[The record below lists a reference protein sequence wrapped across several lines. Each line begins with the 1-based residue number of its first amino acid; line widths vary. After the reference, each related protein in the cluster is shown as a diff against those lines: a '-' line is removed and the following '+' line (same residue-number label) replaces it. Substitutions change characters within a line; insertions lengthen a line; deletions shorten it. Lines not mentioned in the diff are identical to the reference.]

1 VYRLYDYPLSCPFP
15 LTREP
20 QSYTLY
26 QFRARFETVVTGTG
40 SFDGALDRDIV
51 EMNHAPVGHG
61 RTTHQSHPELPLH
74 LSLSQ
79 SERRDLS
86 QDPAIVTDPDQ
97 GQRFLFLL
105 HDIDGECVGLF
116 IVGIHFGGI
125 ERPASTYNGSDKG
138 HDGKCHRELTNR
150 RRGR

>member
-1 VYRLYDYPLSCPFP
+1 MIIFILAISSCYCESPSYILYK
-15 LTREP
+15 
-20 QSYTLY
+20 
-26 QFRARFETVVTGTG
+26 FRARLETVVTGTE

-51 EMNHAPVGHG
+51 EMDHASVGHG
-61 RTTHQSHPELPLH
+61 RTTHQSDPKLPVH

-86 QDPAIVTDPDQ
+86 QDPAVVADPDQ

-116 IVGIHFGGI
+116 IVGIHFGGV
-125 ERPASTYNGSDKG
+125 EGPTSACNRSDLG
-138 HDGKCHRELTNR
+138 QISRCLARTDQSA
-150 RRGR
+150 

>member
-1 VYRLYDYPLSCPFP
+1 MYRLYDYPHSCPSP

-26 QFRARFETVVTGTG
+26 KFRARFETVETGTG

-51 EMNHAPVGHG
+51 EMDHASVGHG
-61 RTTHQSHPELPLH
+61 RTTHQSDPKLPVH

-86 QDPAIVTDPDQ
+86 QDPVVVADPDQ

-105 HDIDGECVGLF
+105 HDIDGELVGLF
-116 IVGIHFGGI
+116 VVDVHFGRV
-125 ERPASTYNGSDKG
+125 ERPTLTYNGSEKDMTVSATE
-138 HDGKCHRELTNR
+138 H
-150 RRGR
+150 